1 MSNTMELARS
11 ALTAARQAVA
21 EGDTETA
28 VRALKNHDA
37 AIRALITSTHDP
49 AELTALY
56 EEQRSLMAEWNATL
70 ECLRSLLTGTR
81 RGATAAKAYLTGATG

>member
-1 MSNTMELARS
+1 MSNTLEIARS
-11 ALTAARQAVA
+11 ALAAAKQAVT

-37 AIRALITSTHDP
+37 AIRALITSAHDP
-49 AELTALY
+49 AELVALY
-56 EEQRSLMAEWNATL
+56 EEQRTLMTEWNNTL

-81 RGATAAKAYLTGATG
+81 RGANAAKAYLTGAAS